1 MRHVVLDTE
10 TTGLSTKDGHRII
23 EIGAVEMVNLSIT
36 GRSLH
41 FYINPER
48 DIDATA
54 QDIHGLSSELLADKP
69 VFADILAEFNDFIGN
84 DILVIHNAPFDI
96 GFLNAELSRCG
107 CPPLSMDRVIDTL
120 LLAREKYPGAQASL
134 DALCRRFGVDNTH
147 RDLHGALIDA
157 DLLATV
163 FVELK
168 GGRQPDL
175 ELDEHMKD
183 GLSNNSPVE
192 DTNLSGFILNKRP
205 VRPARLFTV
214 SDSETAAHNDLL
226 AQIDDPIWLR

>member
-1 MRHVVLDTE
+1 
-10 TTGLSTKDGHRII
+10 
-23 EIGAVEMVNLSIT
+23 
-36 GRSLH
+36 
-41 FYINPER
+41 
-48 DIDATA
+48 
-54 QDIHGLSSELLADKP
+54 
-69 VFADILAEFNDFIGN
+69 
-84 DILVIHNAPFDI
+84 
-96 GFLNAELSRCG
+96 
-107 CPPLSMDRVIDTL
+107 MDRVIDTL

-147 RDLHGALIDA
+147 RDLHSALIDA
-157 DLLATV
+157 DLLAAV

-214 SDSETAAHNDLL
+214 SESETAAHNDLL
-226 AQIDDPIWLR
+226 AQIDNPIWLR

>member
-54 QDIHGLSSELLADKP
+54 QEIHGLSSELLADKP

-107 CPPLSMDRVIDTL
+107 CPPLSMDRGIDTL
-120 LLAREKYPGAQASL
+120 RLAREKYPGAQASL

-183 GLSNNSPVE
+183 ELSNNSPVE

-226 AQIDDPIWLR
+226 AQIDNPIWLR